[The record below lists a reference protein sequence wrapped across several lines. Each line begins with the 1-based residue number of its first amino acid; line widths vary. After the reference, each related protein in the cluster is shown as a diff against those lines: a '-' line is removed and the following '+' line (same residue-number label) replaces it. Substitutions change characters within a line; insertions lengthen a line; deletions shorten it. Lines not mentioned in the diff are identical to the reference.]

1 MAKIKDVLVSG
12 TQNTQQQQQQQK
24 PNAFKTVNTKVTLG
38 NVRTE
43 IDVRFI
49 AGVPSADGTKTSEYV
64 VDGKVY
70 GMNIFAFGPD
80 KKLFRNDFVMNKAL
94 WNYILDNY
102 GTTTIDG
109 QEVFDFEAGD
119 LIIAVFR
126 EDEPNW
132 VSAGPTETGL
142 ELKAGAEAL
151 RKASSLNLLA
161 NATKS

>member
-12 TQNTQQQQQQQK
+12 TQSNTQQQQQQSQS
-24 PNAFKTVNTKVTLG
+24 AFKTINTKVSLG
-38 NVRTE
+38 NTKTE

-49 AGVPSADGTKTSEYV
+49 AGVPSADGTRTSEYV

-70 GMNIFAFGPD
+70 GMNIFVFDAN

-102 GTTTIDG
+102 GTVTIDG
-109 QEVFDFEAGD
+109 EEVFDFGAGD
-119 LIIAVFR
+119 LIVAVFR

-132 VSAGPTETGL
+132 VSAGFNEEGL
-142 ELKAGAEAL
+142 ELKAGAEQV